1 MLYSFSV
8 PIISQL
14 HERNSMLCEHC
25 ESENI
30 QKRGFLATGR
40 QRYTCND
47 CGQGGSFG
55 EEEQRDQ
62 YLFTDSGQTAE
73 VVMTL
78 DEDTINSPDKLLAAM
93 RVDTSVWEVYK
104 KQIGKSAAWRKD
116 RQVEWD
122 VTEGVVTSGKVKDSG
137 KIKVVPVFT
146 VKLWLRRKTEEI
158 RTSYALQDFKADIKK
173 YSLKKSALPKFSK
186 PKSGYMFEVEMPD
199 IHIGK
204 LTWGEESGVDGD
216 LKIQV
221 ASAKKV
227 IEELLGYA
235 KLFPV
240 EKILFPIGNDYFN
253 VDNQF
258 NTTTAGTP
266 QQEDTRWRKTFRAGW
281 NLAAEMINMC
291 AQIAPVEVPIVGGNH
306 DEERA
311 FYLGEVLGGL
321 YSKTK
326 RVTIDNSPKLRKYVL
341 YGSNLIGLTHG
352 YHEKIKELKDLMAFE
367 VPELWAQSKV
377 REWHTGDKHHKEDFV
392 HKTHEFGTG
401 VVVRILRSLTTT
413 DAWHYNKGYIGALRA
428 SEAFMWDKKNGLLAQ
443 FTASPR

>member
-1 MLYSFSV
+1 M
-8 PIISQL
+8 
-14 HERNSMLCEHC
+14 NCEHC
-25 ESENI
+25 GSENI
-30 QKRGFLATGR
+30 QKRGFLITGR
-40 QRYTCND
+40 QRYSCND
-47 CGQGGSFG
+47 CGEGGSFG
-55 EEEQRDQ
+55 EEEQEDK
-62 YLFTDSGQTAE
+62 YLFTDSGDTAE

-78 DEDTINSPDKLLAAM
+78 DEDTINSQEKLLKAM
-93 RVDTSVWEVYK
+93 KVDTSIWEVYK

-116 RQVEWD
+116 RKVEWE
-122 VTEGVVTSGKVKDSG
+122 VSAGKTSGKVSDTG
-137 KIKVVPVFT
+137 MIKIVPVFT

-158 RTSYALQDFKADIKK
+158 RVSHAFADFKADVKK
-173 YSLKKSALPKFSK
+173 YSLKKNSLPKFRKS
-186 PKSGYMFEVEMPD
+186 KSGLMFEVEMPD

-204 LTWGEESGVDGD
+204 LTWGEESGDDGD
-216 LKIQV
+216 LKIQI
-221 ASAKKV
+221 ASARNV
-227 IEELLGYA
+227 IEELLSYT
-235 KLFPV
+235 KLFPI
-240 EKILFPIGNDYFN
+240 EKILFPIGNDFYN

-321 YSKTK
+321 YSGTK
-326 RVTIDNSPKLRKYVL
+326 RVTIDNSPKLRKYIL
-341 YGSNLIGLTHG
+341 YGKNLIGLTHG
-352 YHEKIKELKDLMAFE
+352 YHEKIKELKDLMALE
-367 VPELWAQSKV
+367 VPDLWAKSTI

-413 DAWHYNKGYIGALRA
+413 DAWHYNKGFIGALRA
-428 SEAFMWDKKNGLLAQ
+428 SEAFMWDKKKGLLAQ